1 MDTHTAT
8 TSPLLRLLRVAALAL
23 TGSGLALAAP
33 ASAAEPERFVATFVE
48 KDFTTSCSPG
58 TSCGSGRIAGVGHVP
73 TVTVQFD
80 ACGAGCQVRTLDF
93 EDGSTLTI
101 HEVARHWFV
110 PYGNSG
116 GHASAAPAYLP
127 LEVTIIGGSG
137 RFADASGTATG
148 IVRTTNDDA
157 RITMSGTWSY

>member
-8 TSPLLRLLRVAALAL
+8 ASSLRSLVVAALSV
-23 TGSGLALAAP
+23 TGSVLALAAST
-33 ASAAEPERFVATFVE
+33 SAAEPERFVATFVE

-58 TSCGSGRIAGVGHVP
+58 TSCGFGNVAGVGNVP

-80 ACGAGCQVRTLDF
+80 ACGAGCQVRVLDF

-116 GHASAAPAYLP
+116 SHASAAPASLP
-127 LEVTIIGGSG
+127 LDVTIVGGTG
-137 RFADASGTATG
+137 RFADAAGTATG
-148 IVRTTNDDA
+148 IVRTSNDDA